1 MFEVNIYIETSLK
14 GPGTRKG
21 WYAAVVEYIGKNK
34 KPVTREDF
42 CEEEETTFHRSAL
55 RALIKSLKRLNTS
68 CNLTI
73 HTDNI
78 HLVSSFDHHLST
90 WEENGFIN
98 AKNQPI
104 RNQEEWKEVSRL
116 LKGHKVL
123 FVYEKNHKYTQH
135 MMELAK
141 NHSGEVTEKV

>member
-21 WYAAVVEYIGKNK
+21 WYAAVTECQTQNK
-34 KPVTREDF
+34 KIHTREDF
-42 CEEEETTFHRSAL
+42 GEEEETTFHRSAL
-55 RALIKSLKRLNTS
+55 RALIKSLKRLNVS

-78 HLVSSFDHHLST
+78 HLVSSFDNHLSR
-90 WEENGFIN
+90 WEENGFLN

-104 RNQEEWKEVSRL
+104 RNQKEWKEVSRL
-116 LKGHKVL
+116 LKGQKAL
-123 FVYEKNHKYTQH
+123 FVYEKNHKYTKH
-135 MMELAK
+135 MMEMAK
-141 NHSGEVTEKV
+141 NHSGKTTEKV